1 MTIGKYQHE
10 FHGLPVFD
18 FPGASADT
26 ESTASAPVALPE
38 ADAVAWRISAPTYS
52 EPEDELWE
60 PLFERFLKTVD
71 PQRVRALVVGGW
83 DEAYETSSAAIVAAL
98 IAARD
103 RLTDLRA
110 VFLGDMTGEDCEI
123 SWIVQSDVTPLLA
136 AYPALREF
144 GVRGGTELAFPAIRH
159 EGLETLV
166 VETGGLPAE
175 VVRGIAGSELPA
187 LENLE
192 LWLGTDNYGGD
203 STAGDLAP
211 LLAGTGFPALRRLGL
226 CNSVIQDEI
235 AAAVAGAPVVA
246 RIERLDLSM
255 GALTDEGA
263 AALLDGQPLTHL
275 SHLDLSHHYLSEAVC
290 ERVRAALA
298 PHGVT
303 VVLDDAQEPEDWGD
317 GELHRYVAVAE

>member
-1 MTIGKYQHE
+1 MTIGKYQQD

-18 FPGASADT
+18 FPSAGADG
-26 ESTASAPVALPE
+26 TASTPLPD
-38 ADAVAWRISAPTYS
+38 AAAVAWRISAPTYS

-71 PQRVRALVVGGW
+71 PTQVRALVVGGW
-83 DEAYETSSAAIVAAL
+83 DEAYEESSAPVVAAL

-103 RLTDLRA
+103 RLTGLRA
-110 VFLGDMTGEDCEI
+110 VFLADMTGEDCEI

-144 GVRGGTELAFPAIRH
+144 GVRGGSELEFPPIRH

-203 STAGDLAP
+203 STTEDLAP
-211 LLAGTGFPALRRLGL
+211 LLAGTAFPALRSLGL
-226 CNSVIQDEI
+226 CNSVIQDEV

-246 RIERLDLSM
+246 RIERLDLSK
-255 GALTDEGA
+255 GVLTDEGA

-275 SHLDLSHHYLSEAVC
+275 TRLDLSHHFLSEAMSD
-290 ERVRAALA
+290 RVRAALV

-303 VVLDDAQEPEDWGD
+303 VVLDDAQEPEDYGD
-317 GELHRYVAVAE
+317 GSVYRYVAVAE

>member
-1 MTIGKYQHE
+1 MTIGKYQRE

-18 FPGASADT
+18 FPGTGGDVDADAAAST
-26 ESTASAPVALPE
+26 PLPD
-38 ADAVAWRISAPTYS
+38 AAAVAWRISAPTYS

-71 PQRVRALVVGGW
+71 AERVRALVVGGW

-103 RLTDLRA
+103 RLTELRA

-144 GVRGGTELAFPAIRH
+144 GVRGGTALAFPAIRH

-203 STAGDLAP
+203 STAGDLAA

-255 GALTDEGA
+255 GVLTDEGA
-263 AALLDGQPLTHL
+263 VALLDGQPLTHL
-275 SHLDLSHHYLSEAVC
+275 SHLDLSHHYLSEAVR

-303 VVLDDAQEPEDWGD
+303 VVLDDAQEPDDWGD

>member
-18 FPGASADT
+18 FPAVLADPDA
-26 ESTASAPVALPE
+26 STAPSAELPDAE
-38 ADAVAWRISAPTYS
+38 AVAWRISAPTYS
-52 EPEDELWE
+52 DPGDEHWE

-71 PQRVRALVVGGW
+71 PERVRAVVVGGW
-83 DEAYETSSAAIVAAL
+83 DEPYETSSAFVVEAL

-103 RLTDLRA
+103 RLTGLRA

-144 GVRGGTELAFPAIRH
+144 GVRGGTGLAFPAIRH
-159 EGLETLV
+159 DGLQSLV

-187 LENLE
+187 LESLE
-192 LWLGTDNYGGD
+192 LWLGTDEYGGD
-203 STAGDLAP
+203 STTEDLAP
-211 LLAGTGFPALRRLGL
+211 VLAGTGFPALRHLGL
-226 CNSVIQDEI
+226 CNSVIQDEV

-255 GALTDEGA
+255 GVLTDEGA

-275 SHLDLSHHYLSEAVC
+275 AHLDLSHHYLSAAMS
-290 ERVRAALA
+290 ERVRAALV

-303 VVLDDAQEPEDWGD
+303 VVLGDPEEADDDGD
-317 GELHRYVAVAE
+317 GEVYRYVAVAE

>member
-18 FPGASADT
+18 FPAVLADPDASPAP
-26 ESTASAPVALPE
+26 SAELPDAE
-38 ADAVAWRISAPTYS
+38 AVAWRISAPTYS
-52 EPEDELWE
+52 DPGDEHWE

-71 PQRVRALVVGGW
+71 PGRVRALVVGGW
-83 DEAYETSSAAIVAAL
+83 DEPYETSSAPIVAAL

-110 VFLGDMTGEDCEI
+110 VFLGDMTFEDCEI
-123 SWIVQSDVTPLLA
+123 SWITQSDVTPLLA

-144 GVRGGTELAFPAIRH
+144 GVRGATELAFPSIRH
-159 EGLETLV
+159 DSLETLV
-166 VETGGLPAE
+166 VESGGLPAE
-175 VVRGIAGSELPA
+175 VVRGIVGSELPA

-203 STAGDLAP
+203 STVEDLAP
-211 LLAGTGFPALRRLGL
+211 LLTGTGFPALRSLGL
-226 CNSVIQDEI
+226 CNSVIQDDI

-246 RIERLDLSM
+246 RIERLGLSM
-255 GALTDEGA
+255 GVLTDEGA

-275 SHLDLSHHYLSEAVC
+275 TRLDLSHHYLSEVMR

-303 VVLDDAQEPEDWGD
+303 VVLDDPQEAEDDGD
-317 GELHRYVAVAE
+317 GEVYRYVAVAE